1 MNIKKDLKPSSNE
14 QANNTLGIDGLSTH
28 PNAVNKR
35 TSTELPIEFGR
46 YRLLKV
52 LGEGGMGAVYLAH
65 DTELDR
71 KVALKLPH
79 FVGGKSK
86 DQGER
91 FRREARLAATLSH
104 PNICRI
110 FDIGEHDAQ
119 MYLTMEYI
127 EGKTLN
133 DVIKAKGAIEPRTAV
148 NLVKR
153 IASAVQ
159 VAHAQ
164 GIIHRDLK
172 PANIMI
178 KKDRDFV
185 IMDFGLARRVE
196 QEEVQLTATGAV
208 LGTPAYMAPEQ
219 LRGENNAVGPQSDV
233 YSLGIILYELLT
245 GQRPFQGSLPQIYA
259 QVLSTDSVFPSSV
272 KSGLDTAL
280 DEICRKATSADTGM
294 RYRTAEEFAKALGGY
309 LAGQSQAPIDSFASA
324 PSIAAINAP
333 FASYQPT
340 IKKPKSVLTTYR
352 KPIAIG
358 AMVGLAALLFLG
370 AFLFRRSSTG
380 TVDDSLAKKEVAPPA
395 TTTPVLTPSPNTSP
409 PTASSGQSL
418 PASTTESPNATSGQ
432 EQENNTKVTPAQNDS
447 QRPGLVWSSLAG
459 KTRWWSACYSPTGNF
474 IAAGEQNPAIQQ
486 PQTAPIRVW
495 PLSSDQNGS
504 DSIVLQHPVANSR
517 ITSLVFSSD
526 GKLMASAANGSIA
539 LWDMESTSPSMIT
552 SFQRFDATIF
562 GMAFSPDGRYFASGS
577 VKTSTPVIVW
587 DIADPKKPKEAFK
600 LTLPAPDSPCAF
612 DFSNDSKTL
621 FISSGGK
628 DLDGH
633 LFGWT
638 FKADK
643 VAKLLWTGPAQAK
656 APYPRAINV
665 SPDGSKIAIAHGT
678 QSIVLQANSGK
689 QIGSFGGHASN
700 VQAID
705 WTPDGSECY
714 SASYDQTIR
723 RWNVADGK
731 ETWRNNVAT
740 GLNEGFGVSTDGKF
754 GFSSGYDMKDD
765 TLNVV
770 QFWRLPN
777 DKQNAQGNNNGIV
790 DPVGQSTHGGI
801 IAPRQ
806 MKLERAEAMSPP
818 NEQCYAFPLQNGRSA
833 YVSMEGTGGKQ
844 PGVYRVS
851 RSSDTS
857 SYREPSWV
865 VQGRHL
871 AISQDERYAIALD
884 SKGVLCEGL
893 RSSPSES
900 FDSLTPIREF
910 EGTDTPKSPSLSSDG
925 LTLVF
930 QRTQISSGYPN
941 PKQESGRTPEF
952 VVCKREGLDK
962 SWGKPM
968 KIPMTPNPIYD
979 GSLTW
984 PMMSDDGLVLTFS
997 IGTGRSPKIGYAT
1010 RTDPNAAF
1018 DNPRLVV
1025 INGEPLVGRAPKYV
1039 KRTQE
1044 LYYSKPTDTTSFEV
1058 WVVKN
1063 FEP

>member
-1 MNIKKDLKPSSNE
+1 MNAKKDPKPVPKE

-28 PNAVNKR
+28 PNVPSRR
-35 TSTELPIEFGR
+35 TNTELPIEFGR

-91 FRREARLAATLSH
+91 FRREARLAANLSH

-110 FDIGEHDAQ
+110 HDIGEHDAQ

-133 DVIKAKGAIEPRTAV
+133 DIIKAKGAIEPRTAV

-245 GQRPFQGSLPQIYA
+245 GQRPFQGTLPQIYA

-272 KSGLDTAL
+272 NTGLDAAL
-280 DEICRKATSADTGM
+280 DEICRKATSANTGM
-294 RYRTAEEFAKALGGY
+294 RYRTAEEFGKALGGY
-309 LAGQSQAPIDSFASA
+309 LSGQSQSPSDAIASVPA
-324 PSIAAINAP
+324 LAASNAP

-340 IKKPKSVLTTYR
+340 TRKRKSALATYQ

-358 AMVGLAALLFLG
+358 TMVGLTVLVFIGALLFRG
-370 AFLFRRSSTG
+370 SG
-380 TVDDSLAKKEVAPPA
+380 TRTVNDSLAKNEVTPPA
-395 TTTPVLTPSPNTSP
+395 TPTPAQTTPPNSSP
-409 PTASSGQSL
+409 PAASNSQSFL
-418 PASTTESPNATSGQ
+418 ASATESSNATSGQ
-432 EQENNTKVTPAQNDS
+432 VPENNSRATPAQNDS
-447 QRPGLVWSSLAG
+447 QPPGLVWSSPTG

-495 PLSSDQNGS
+495 PMSSDQNGS
-504 DSIVLQHPVANSR
+504 DSFVLQHPAANSR
-517 ITSLVFSSD
+517 ISSLAFSSD

-539 LWDMESTSPSMIT
+539 LWDMEARSPT
-552 SFQRFDATIF
+552 LLTAFQRFDGTVF

-577 VKTSTPVIVW
+577 TKPSTPVLVW
-587 DIADPKKPKEAFK
+587 DIGDPKKPKESFK

-621 FISSGGK
+621 FISSGAK
-628 DLDGH
+628 DQAGH

-638 FKADK
+638 FKTDK
-643 VAKLLWTGPAQAK
+643 VAKLMWTGPAQAN
-656 APYPRAINV
+656 APFLPRAINL
-665 SPDGSKIAIAHGT
+665 SPDGNQIAIAHGT
-678 QSIVLQANSGK
+678 QCVILQADTGK
-689 QIGSFGGHASN
+689 QVGSFGGHSSI

-705 WTPDGSECY
+705 WTPDGRECY

-723 RWNVADGK
+723 LWNVADGK
-731 ETWRNNVAT
+731 ETWRNNAAT
-740 GLNEGFGVSTDGKF
+740 GRNEGFGVSSDGKF
-754 GFSSGYDMKDD
+754 MFSSGYDMKDD
-765 TLNVV
+765 TLNAV
-770 QFWRLPN
+770 QFWRLPSDQRNSLSNSNRN
-777 DKQNAQGNNNGIV
+777 DSPSRPSKQGGLNAAPPGFRSLFNGKDLQGWHGRLHSDPRKWNEEGNAAKSQWNSEMLAHWTVKDSVLSNKVKGVNLSTNDEFGNVELLLEVKLSPGADSGVYLRGTPQVQIWDYTDAELRKHGAGNGSGGLYSNSPGAAGKEPSVLADKPLGDWNSIRIV
-790 DPVGQSTHGGI
+790 LIGNRTSVWLNGQHVVDRCVMENFWEKTQPLFSKGI
-801 IAPRQ
+801 IQ
-806 MKLERAEAMSPP
+806 LQSFKGAEVQWRNIFVREIPKT
-818 NEQCYAFPLQNGRSA
+818 
-833 YVSMEGTGGKQ
+833 EGT
-844 PGVYRVS
+844 
-851 RSSDTS
+851 
-857 SYREPSWV
+857 
-865 VQGRHL
+865 
-871 AISQDERYAIALD
+871 
-884 SKGVLCEGL
+884 
-893 RSSPSES
+893 
-900 FDSLTPIREF
+900 
-910 EGTDTPKSPSLSSDG
+910 
-925 LTLVF
+925 
-930 QRTQISSGYPN
+930 
-941 PKQESGRTPEF
+941 
-952 VVCKREGLDK
+952 
-962 SWGKPM
+962 
-968 KIPMTPNPIYD
+968 
-979 GSLTW
+979 
-984 PMMSDDGLVLTFS
+984 
-997 IGTGRSPKIGYAT
+997 
-1010 RTDPNAAF
+1010 AAF
-1018 DNPRLVV
+1018 HAESPNT
-1025 INGEPLVGRAPKYV
+1025 K
-1039 KRTQE
+1039 
-1044 LYYSKPTDTTSFEV
+1044 
-1058 WVVKN
+1058 
-1063 FEP
+1063 